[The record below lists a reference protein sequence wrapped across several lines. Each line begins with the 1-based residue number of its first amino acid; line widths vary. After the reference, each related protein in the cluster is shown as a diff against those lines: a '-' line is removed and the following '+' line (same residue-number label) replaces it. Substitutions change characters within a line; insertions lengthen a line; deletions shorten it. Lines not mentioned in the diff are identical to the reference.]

1 VEGAKM
7 ASLVDKIKDAL
18 RDSTNQELAKL
29 APKQETAATSSTLP
43 KWILPVGIGG
53 VVLAFLMYG
62 GKKPQRRR
70 K

>member
-1 VEGAKM
+1 M

-29 APKQETAATSSTLP
+29 APKQETAAPSSPLP
-43 KWILPVGIGG
+43 KWLIPVGVGG
-53 VVLAFLMYG
+53 VILAFLMYG